1 MTITSSSIR
10 DIRRLAF
17 AAAAALIF
25 IFLLASAVRAERAT
39 GDGAMDFVRDLGD
52 RAIAVITEPGL
63 TSVERQARLRAL
75 LTSGFD
81 LEEIGRFVLGKYW
94 RQASSRDRAR
104 FLKAYED
111 FLMAYYVKRLEAYS
125 GEQIEIEGARVK
137 GPQSAVVRSRVA
149 RPDGPR
155 FKVDWHLRHKDNG
168 WSVVD
173 IAVEGV
179 SLALTHRSEF
189 LSVIRRQGG
198 IGALV
203 HALTKLAAS
212 PAAAGALSSSR

>member
-1 MTITSSSIR
+1 MTITPSSIR

-17 AAAAALIF
+17 TAAVALIF

-39 GDGAMDFVRDLGD
+39 GEGAIDFVRALGD
-52 RAIAVITEPGL
+52 QAIAVITEPGL
-63 TSVERQARLRAL
+63 SSEERQARLREL

-94 RQASSRDRAR
+94 RQASTRDRAR

-125 GEQIEIEGARVK
+125 GEQIEIEGTRAK
-137 GPQSAVVRSRVA
+137 GPQSVVVRSRVA

-155 FKVDWHLRHKDNG
+155 FKVDWHLLHKDG
-168 WSVVD
+168 RWTVVD
-173 IAVEGV
+173 VVVEGV
-179 SLALTHRSEF
+179 SLAITHRSEF

-198 IGALV
+198 IGGLV
-203 HALTKLAAS
+203 HALTRMAAS
-212 PAAAGALSSSR
+212 PRSGNAITTSR